1 MTRKVKFE
9 RLINIEHKLVF
20 KEISNFE
27 NYVNYVP
34 GCTNAELVERTDNYE
49 VGRLEFNLLFK
60 NYTITSK
67 NYISDKKIKIEQ
79 IDGPFISFEGE
90 WKVLEK
96 DKSITK
102 IVFTANFELPTILNS
117 LLSDKN
123 IDLFIKSSLEG
134 FVDKISG

>member
-9 RLINIEHKLVF
+9 KLIKIDHKLVF

-34 GCTNAELVERTDNYE
+34 GGSNAELVERTNNYE
-49 VGRLEFNLLFK
+49 VGKLEFNILFK

-67 NYISDKKIKIEQ
+67 NYMSDNKIKIEQ

-90 WKVLEK
+90 WKVLEM
-96 DKSITK
+96 DKNITK
-102 IVFTANFELPTILNS
+102 IVFTASFELPRILNS

-123 IDLFIKSSLEG
+123 IDLFFKSSLEG
-134 FVDKISG
+134 FVNKISV

>member
-1 MTRKVKFE
+1 MTRTVKFE
-9 RLINIEHKLVF
+9 KLIQADHKLVF

-27 NYVNYVP
+27 TYVNYVP
-34 GCTNAELVERTDNYE
+34 GCSKAVLVERTDAYE
-49 VGRLEFNLLFK
+49 VGKLEFNLLFK
-60 NYTITSK
+60 NYSITSK
-67 NYISDKKIKIEQ
+67 NYISDNKIKIEQ

-96 DKSITK
+96 DKNITK
-102 IVFTANFELPTILNS
+102 IVFTANFELPRILSS

-123 IDLFIKSSLEG
+123 IDLFLKRSLEG